1 MLKLPPDNAGI
12 EDKVNWCMLKICE
25 LYSNQ
30 GDSLPSKPWYTS
42 VGIWFSLLLAILM
55 LYGIYL
61 LYEHSTGH
69 VINVFGYRF
78 K

>member
-1 MLKLPPDNAGI
+1 MLKLPPDNAST

-30 GDSLPSKPWYTS
+30 GNPPSKPWYTS
-42 VGIWFSLLLAILM
+42 FGVWFALFLAILM

-61 LYEHSTGH
+61 LYEYSTGH
-69 VINVFGYRF
+69 VINVFGYKF

>member
-1 MLKLPPDNAGI
+1 MHQFT
-12 EDKVNWCMLKICE
+12 
-25 LYSNQ
+25 NQ
-30 GDSLPSKPWYTS
+30 GNPLPTKPWYTS
-42 VGIWFSLLLAILM
+42 IGIWFSLLLAILV